1 MISRTLEGKALD
13 MIRNLILAVFCVALV
28 GACASNRGKSAD
40 EKRQAIQ
47 QMKRDTLVRLYEKKP
62 DVQQQIAHAVGYGVF
77 SNANVYIIFASA
89 GGGYGVVEN
98 QQTGQTTYMK
108 MGEVGVGVGLG
119 AKDYRLVMV
128 FHTREALD
136 FFVEK
141 GWSMGGQADAA
152 AKAGDKGGAVGGE
165 GIVNNITVYE
175 MTESGLALQATIK
188 GTKIWRDDSLN

>member
-1 MISRTLEGKALD
+1 MNRRLF
-13 MIRNLILAVFCVALV
+13 LAVCSAIVLA
-28 GACASNRGKSAD
+28 ACAAGRGKSAED
-40 EKRQAIQ
+40 QRQAIQ
-47 QMKRDTLVRLYEKKP
+47 QMKRDTLTQLYEKKP
-62 DVQQQIAHAVGYGVF
+62 DVRQQIANAVGYGVF
-77 SNANVYIIFASA
+77 SNANVYIIVAGG

-108 MGEVGVGVGLG
+108 MGEVGVGIGLG
-119 AKDYRLVMV
+119 AKDYRLVLV

-136 FFVEK
+136 YFVNK

-165 GIVNNITVYE
+165 GIVNNITVYQ

-188 GTKIWRDDSLN
+188 GTKFWRDDDLN

>member
-1 MISRTLEGKALD
+1 MYRSLFLVFFSSVTL
-13 MIRNLILAVFCVALV
+13 I
-28 GACASNRGKSAD
+28 GACATNKGKSAE
-40 EKRQAIQ
+40 EKRQVIQ
-47 QMKRDTLVRLYEKKP
+47 QMKRETLDQLYQKKP
-62 DVQQQIAHAVGYGVF
+62 DVRSQIANAVGYGVF
-77 SNANVYIIFASA
+77 SNANVYIIVVGA

-98 QQTGQTTYMK
+98 QQSGQTTYMK

-136 FFVEK
+136 YFVDK

-165 GIVNNITVYE
+165 GIINNITVYQ

-188 GTKIWRDDSLN
+188 GTKFWRDDSLN

>member
-1 MISRTLEGKALD
+1 MHRS
-13 MIRNLILAVFCVALV
+13 LILVVICSLSLI
-28 GACASNRGKSAD
+28 GACSTTKGKTGD
-40 EKRQAIQ
+40 DKRQAIQ
-47 QMKRDTLVRLYEKKP
+47 QMKRDTLDQLYQKKP
-62 DVQQQIAHAVGYGVF
+62 DVRSQIANAVGYGVF
-77 SNANVYIIFASA
+77 SNANVYLIVVGA

-98 QQTGQTTYMK
+98 QQTGGTTYMK

-119 AKDYRLVMV
+119 AKDYRLVLV

-136 FFVEK
+136 YFVEK

-165 GIVNNITVYE
+165 SIVNNITVYQ

-188 GTKIWRDDSLN
+188 GTKFWRDDSLN